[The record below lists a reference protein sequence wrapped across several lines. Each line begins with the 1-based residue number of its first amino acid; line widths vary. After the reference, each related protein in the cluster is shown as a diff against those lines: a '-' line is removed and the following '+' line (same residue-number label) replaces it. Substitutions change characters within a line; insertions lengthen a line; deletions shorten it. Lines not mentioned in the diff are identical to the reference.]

1 MDFVDKVVDR
11 PWFENLI
18 MICILTACAMLA
30 YEGPGM
36 DANDSM
42 AGYFALADM
51 IFLLIF
57 VVSVLVSLTFS
68 QLVTQQI

>member
-1 MDFVDKVVDR
+1 MDFVDKAVDR
-11 PWFENLI
+11 PWFENFI
-18 MICILTACAMLA
+18 MTCILTACAMLA
-30 YEGPGM
+30 YEGPGT
-36 DANDSM
+36 DANDPM
-42 AGYFALADM
+42 ASYFALADM